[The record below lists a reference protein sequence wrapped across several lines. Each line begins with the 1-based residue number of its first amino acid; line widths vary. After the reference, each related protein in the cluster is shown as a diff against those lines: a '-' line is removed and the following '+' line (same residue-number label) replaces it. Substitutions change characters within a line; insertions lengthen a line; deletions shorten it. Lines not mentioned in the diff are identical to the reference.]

1 MKARWGAARFWLA
14 AALEDAG
21 QGEGL
26 LEVNRTCKTG
36 R

>member
-1 MKARWGAARFWLA
+1 MKARWGAACFRLA

-26 LEVNRTCKTG
+26 LEINRTCKTG
-36 R
+36 N